1 MSSKTDLLHKLSR
14 IPLLVPLLVG
24 VAVPVVCLA
33 VVVLAHLVVSVL
45 GSWAVLPVACLMLAP
60 NLLLIYRSKGKDEGP
75 QDTAPAAPVAAF
87 TLERNFNSGDAD
99 LDALLD
105 TVYVMAQGHG
115 SHDLGMMF
123 LDELDTV
130 ANRLKRAPA
139 AADSM
144 KLVLIESPYA
154 GDVDANLAYLR
165 AAMRDCLLRGE
176 APFASHALYTQAGVL
191 DDTLPAERA
200 LGIEAGL
207 CWGARAAKTVVYQDH
222 GISAGMQ
229 YGIDRARKE
238 QREVEYRSILADAMA
253 QSEARRE
260 RTEVGLA

>member
-1 MSSKTDLLHKLSR
+1 MSSKTALLHKLNR
-14 IPLLVPLLVG
+14 IPLFFPLLVG
-24 VAVPVVCLA
+24 LAAAVAGLA
-33 VVVLAHLVVSVL
+33 AVALAHLVVSVL
-45 GSWAVLPVACLMLAP
+45 GGWAVFPVAGLMMAAV
-60 NLLLIYRSKGKDEGP
+60 LLLLHRGE
-75 QDTAPAAPVAAF
+75 TAPAAPVAAF

-105 TVYVMAQGHG
+105 TVYVVAQGHG

-130 ANRLKRAPA
+130 VNRLKRAPA

-165 AAMRDCLLRGE
+165 AAMRDCLMRGE

-207 CWGARAAKTVVYQDH
+207 CWGARAAKTVVYQDR
-222 GISAGMQ
+222 GLSVGMQ
-229 YGIDRARKE
+229 YGIDRARME
-238 QREVEYRSILADAMA
+238 RRDVEYRSIHAPASETSEKADSAA
-253 QSEARRE
+253 
-260 RTEVGLA
+260 

>member
-1 MSSKTDLLHKLSR
+1 MSSKTDLLHKLNR
-14 IPLLVPLLVG
+14 IPLFLPLLAG
-24 VAVPVVCLA
+24 LAAAGAILAAVA
-33 VVVLAHLVVSVL
+33 LAHLVVSVL
-45 GSWAVLPVACLMLAP
+45 GGWAVFPVAGLMMAVV
-60 NLLLIYRSKGKDEGP
+60 LLLLHRR
-75 QDTAPAAPVAAF
+75 DTTPAAPVAPF
-87 TLERNFNSGDAD
+87 VFERNFNTGDED

-105 TVYVMAQGHG
+105 TVYVMAKGHG

-130 ANRLKRAPA
+130 VNRLKVAPA
-139 AADSM
+139 TSDSM

-154 GDVDANLAYLR
+154 GDVEANLTYLR

-207 CWGARAAKTVVYQDH
+207 CWGARAAKTVVYQDR

-238 QREVEYRSILADAMA
+238 RREVEFRSILADASDTA
-253 QSEARRE
+253 EKADC
-260 RTEVGLA
+260 AD